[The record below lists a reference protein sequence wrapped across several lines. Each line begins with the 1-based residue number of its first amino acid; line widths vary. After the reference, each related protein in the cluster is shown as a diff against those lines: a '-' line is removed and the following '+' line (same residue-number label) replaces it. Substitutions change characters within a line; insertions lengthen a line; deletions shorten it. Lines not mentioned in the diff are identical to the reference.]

1 VSEQIE
7 LKQVLEKAGGYSVEA
22 YRFLSDGLAHTVT
35 TIHGEDIVAAATDD
49 PEDESLH
56 VSGQE
61 LCLGLR
67 DYAIRRYGLLARTVL
82 SRWNIRT
89 TDDFGRIVFALV
101 DAGLMRKTDRDHFED
116 FQGVYDFEEEF
127 VEPEHT
133 LVEPT
138 PIETKTPA
146 DPTNAN

>member
-7 LKQVLEKAGGYSVEA
+7 LKTVLEDAGGYAIEA
-22 YRFLSDGLAHTVT
+22 YRFLSDGLAHTVGKV
-35 TIHGEDIVAAATDD
+35 HGEDAMSTAPDD

-82 SRWNIRT
+82 RRWNINS

-101 DAGLMRKTDRDHFED
+101 EAGLMRKTDRDHIED
-116 FQGVYDFEEEF
+116 FQGVYDFDEEF
-127 VEPEHT
+127 VEPE
-133 LVEPT
+133 PT
-138 PIETKTPA
+138 GRDLPAPA
-146 DPTNAN
+146 DTPRAG

>member
-1 VSEQIE
+1 MSEQIE
-7 LKQVLEKAGGYSVEA
+7 LKTILDEAGGYAIEA
-22 YRFLSDGLAHTVT
+22 YRFLSDGLAHTVG
-35 TIHGEDIVAAATDD
+35 TIHGDDAVSNATDD

-82 SRWNIRT
+82 RRWNINA

-101 DAGLMRKTDRDHFED
+101 DAGLMRKTDRDHLED
-116 FQGVYDFEEEF
+116 FQGVYDFDEEF
-127 VEPEHT
+127 VEPE
-133 LVEPT
+133 PT
-138 PIETKTPA
+138 ALDSNMP
-146 DPTNAN
+146 DPSPSAN

>member
-7 LKQVLEKAGGYSVEA
+7 LKQVLEEAGGYSVEA

-35 TIHGEDIVAAATDD
+35 AIHGEDVVAAASTDD

-82 SRWNIRT
+82 GRWNIRT

-127 VEPEHT
+127 IEPDHTSVEPSA
-133 LVEPT
+133 
-138 PIETKTPA
+138 PA
-146 DPTNAN
+146 DSPNAN